1 MSLKRVPPQS
11 QADGQELTVLGVEL
25 ALEPGPSPHLCK
37 PYTWAGGQ
45 RGRCLWVSSSGP
57 MASLEL
63 NGSVSPVMK
72 GALSP
77 LPGTVHQDEMIGLL
91 HKQLLLKLPALKGKE
106 RAGATGTVCFSLGCA
121 ESEAWVEFITA
132 SIWFILRMNK
142 YTSSTYLNGKE

>member
-77 LPGTVHQDEMIGLL
+77 LPGTVHQDKGNDWPAPQAAPSEAASLEGKREGGG
-91 HKQLLLKLPALKGKE
+91 HWDRLLLIRLCRE
-106 RAGATGTVCFSLGCA
+106 
-121 ESEAWVEFITA
+121 
-132 SIWFILRMNK
+132 
-142 YTSSTYLNGKE
+142 